1 MSNARKTIKCVV
13 WDLDDT
19 VWEGTLLEGDELRL
33 RPGVAETMRGLDERG
48 ILNAVASRNDHDAAM
63 AALERFGLADLV
75 VAPQIGW
82 GAKSASVRAVAT
94 AINIGTDTLAFV
106 DDQPFER
113 DEIAHELPEVV
124 CIDAADVAS
133 LLERPEMRPRFVTED
148 SRRRREMYVA
158 DAHRRRDEESHDGPA
173 AEFLAGLDLRMTIAP
188 ATEDDLQRAQELT
201 VRTNQLNA
209 TGYTYSHAELDAL
222 RTSSDHDLLVA
233 TLSDRY
239 GSYGTIGL
247 CLVQRG
253 DDAWRLKLLL
263 MSCRV
268 MSRGV
273 GGVLLGHVV
282 STARDAGVRLRAE
295 FVPTDRNRA
304 MFVTYK
310 FAGFRE
316 VGRSGGLTELEHVG
330 EVAPLPDHVDLRVL
344 EAAAR

>member
-1 MSNARKTIKCVV
+1 MNTIKCVV

-19 VWEGTLLEGDELRL
+19 VWEGTLLEGDDLRL
-33 RPGVAETMRGLDERG
+33 RPGVAEAMRGLDERG
-48 ILNAVASRNDHDAAM
+48 ILNSVASRNDHTAAM
-63 AALERFGLADLV
+63 EALERFGLADLV

-82 GAKSASVRAVAT
+82 GAKSASVRAIA
-94 AINIGTDTLAFV
+94 AEINIATDTLAFV

-113 DEIAHELPEVV
+113 DEITHELPEVL
-124 CIDAADVAS
+124 CIDAADVATI
-133 LLERPEMRPRFVTED
+133 LGRAEMQPQFVTED

-158 DAHRRRDEESHDGPA
+158 DAHRRRDEDTHAGPA
-173 AEFLAGLDLRMTIAP
+173 GDFLASLDLRMTIAP

-209 TGYTYSHAELDAL
+209 TGYTYSYDELDAL

-253 DDAWRLKLLL
+253 RSTWRLKLLL

-273 GGVLLGHVV
+273 GGLLLGHVV
-282 STARDAGVRLRAE
+282 NAARDAGVRLRAE
-295 FVPTDRNRA
+295 FVPTERNRA
-304 MFVTYK
+304 MFITYK

-316 VGRSGGLTELEHVG
+316 VRHADGLTELEHVG
-330 EVAPLPDHVDLRVL
+330 EESLVPAHVDLRVL
-344 EAAAR
+344 EAAGR

>member
-1 MSNARKTIKCVV
+1 MNTIKCVV

-33 RPGVAETMRGLDERG
+33 RPGVAEAMRGLDERG
-48 ILNAVASRNDHDAAM
+48 ILNSVASRNDHAAAM

-82 GAKSASVRAVAT
+82 GAKSASVRAIA
-94 AINIGTDTLAFV
+94 AEINIATDTLAFV

-113 DEIAHELPEVV
+113 DEITHELPEVL
-124 CIDAADVAS
+124 CIDAAEAGS
-133 LLERPEMRPRFVTED
+133 ILARPEMQPRFVTED

-158 DAHRRRDEESHDGPA
+158 DAHRRRDEDSHAGPA
-173 AEFLAGLDLRMTIAP
+173 GEFLAGLDLRMTIAP
-188 ATEDDLQRAQELT
+188 ATEDDLRRAQELT

-209 TGYTYSHAELDAL
+209 TGYTYSYAELDAM
-222 RTSSDHDLLVA
+222 RTSPDHDLLVA

-247 CLVQRG
+247 CLVQR
-253 DDAWRLKLLL
+253 DEDTWRLKLLL

-282 STARDAGVRLRAE
+282 NAARDAGVRLRAE

-316 VGRSGGLTELEHVG
+316 VGRLGGLTELEHAG
-330 EVAPLPDHVDLRVL
+330 EESPVPAHVDLRVL
-344 EAAAR
+344 EAAGR